1 VVSNSPSDHA
11 VALRVVAASEPGSYE
26 VRAELVKFSPVVRTG
41 VVLAGGGT
49 TTVDLVMSIGALSE
63 EVAVRTQAPL
73 LEPSK
78 AELRRMVS
86 LQEIDSLPI
95 SRRNFVDFVKMSSG
109 VAAGRENVGGGAF
122 KEPDVGVG
130 SAAAPRLSFA
140 A

>member
-1 VVSNSPSDHA
+1 MVSNSPSDHA

-78 AELRRMVS
+78 AEL
-86 LQEIDSLPI
+86 
-95 SRRNFVDFVKMSSG
+95 
-109 VAAGRENVGGGAF
+109 VAADAARAKRGIT
-122 KEPDVGVG
+122 DVK
-130 SAAAPRLSFA
+130 
-140 A
+140 